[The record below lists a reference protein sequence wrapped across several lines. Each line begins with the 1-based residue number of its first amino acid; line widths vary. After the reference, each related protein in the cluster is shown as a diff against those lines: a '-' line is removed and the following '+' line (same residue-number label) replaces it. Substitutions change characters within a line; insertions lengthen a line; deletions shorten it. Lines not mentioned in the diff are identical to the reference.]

1 MKIVQKGLI
10 LKTRQNRHC
19 PNSKPKFIVF
29 PHCYDLGLSPNNYF
43 HSSLCGPSPHRKP
56 KEKFKS
62 SDLKG
67 KIITLHYDYF
77 YNINNFNYI
86 FFFYLLNLIYVVK
99 THIKIILKC
108 KYFLLYVI
116 CYIFIYFIL

>member
-19 PNSKPKFIVF
+19 PNSKPKYIVF